1 MTQLENDFLKSLME
15 SDREVSSRSNQAV
28 IKEKKTIKDF
38 RRDFLAY
45 MKTLSQDKELDK
57 AVSDFASGYDAK
69 DDKLDLMGWDILNS
83 DKRAR
88 KYVSLEDVERLSEH
102 PSTLRRA
109 VFKRS
114 FLNYIECGKME
125 FCALQGEELIEYL
138 MDEVFQNPD
147 LLKKNCYVP
156 RPDGTVGSAYADWD
170 RCRFSSTPDAIRAKF
185 NALVG
190 GDSSVSVITYYGIHG
205 VHLDIEELKTA
216 FNRSVKEQCTVV
228 TEGNVTGFIQDKT
241 LSDLCSLRKL
251 LKELEQNGR
260 LHIYT
265 GLAGCGKAQPVDTII
280 PTPDGDKLLGDL
292 VVGDYV
298 FDRYGN
304 PTKVLGIFDH
314 DSKPCYELTF
324 SDGRVTRCCDEHLW
338 TVFTSR
344 GNLKTFMLRDM
355 ISKGLTAG
363 KKPTAR
369 FRVPVNGMVQYR
381 QQSLPVHP
389 YVVGAFLG
397 DGCCLENTLTLS
409 SNDLFVVEKIAGLLG
424 CTYRK
429 RSEHN
434 YSWAFYKNGLPVRT
448 KELFKEVPELLSY
461 SRDKNIP
468 QVYLHTSSED
478 RLDLLR
484 GLLDTDGSVS
494 ARSNGCISWSTSS
507 YRLYQSFARLARSLG
522 LCVSTRTKMQV
533 RERADGRGTK
543 SPEYTVH
550 ITVVPERFSECV
562 SLPRHLEKLQSVW
575 GTYKTPAKL
584 MDRVALVSVRKLD
597 DCQQR
602 CIEVDNAEHLYLTND
617 FIVTH
622 NTHRA
627 IAECFPERFNNGRT
641 LMISLSTLVAIN
653 GSQRAN
659 AFEEIDHEGHKLPSP
674 RPTTPCS
681 ITMFNL
687 CKNTSRMRR
696 WVDNYNTYC
705 IDELSQWG
713 LEHLNTL
720 ISIAELAKSN
730 QATLVIMGDV
740 NQIGSFLGRGNLLYM
755 LSHNFPVTELKENHR
770 ADSGELIDF
779 VWGLQKTRRR
789 DFAKWTLGTQELV
802 EYVHRKPF
810 PVNDSMES
818 HEDDFNRTEMAVTGS
833 NSCAGLINMLRLEAA
848 LKTSDSDTLPSFYLP
863 SRGDWNYYSMWNDN
877 QEWIRR
883 RMSMTSVRVRPLENF
898 KFGKGSSKSLEE
910 TYAKK
915 FLRNEACVARMTSEW
930 RVKIVSEVLP
940 ANLAC
945 KTESPEMKCATISWN
960 EFITHFAPN
969 YATTVNKAQGL
980 EWNDVLVVYGDV
992 GKLDSRQGE
1001 FVPSKNYN
1009 LNGNNA
1015 SQATY
1020 VALSRARTS
1029 LSIYTGGVSYGRQE
1043 EPMFADHLECL
1054 KEVDGY
1060 GADAVETEE
1069 SC

>member
-45 MKTLSQDKELDK
+45 METLSQDKELDK

-205 VHLDIEELKTA
+205 VHLDIEELKNA

-265 GLAGCGKAQPVDTII
+265 GLAGTGKTHKA
-280 PTPDGDKLLGDL
+280 
-292 VVGDYV
+292 
-298 FDRYGN
+298 
-304 PTKVLGIFDH
+304 
-314 DSKPCYELTF
+314 
-324 SDGRVTRCCDEHLW
+324 
-338 TVFTSR
+338 
-344 GNLKTFMLRDM
+344 
-355 ISKGLTAG
+355 IS
-363 KKPTAR
+363 
-369 FRVPVNGMVQYR
+369 
-381 QQSLPVHP
+381 
-389 YVVGAFLG
+389 
-397 DGCCLENTLTLS
+397 
-409 SNDLFVVEKIAGLLG
+409 
-424 CTYRK
+424 
-429 RSEHN
+429 
-434 YSWAFYKNGLPVRT
+434 
-448 KELFKEVPELLSY
+448 
-461 SRDKNIP
+461 
-468 QVYLHTSSED
+468 
-478 RLDLLR
+478 
-484 GLLDTDGSVS
+484 
-494 ARSNGCISWSTSS
+494 
-507 YRLYQSFARLARSLG
+507 
-522 LCVSTRTKMQV
+522 
-533 RERADGRGTK
+533 
-543 SPEYTVH
+543 
-550 ITVVPERFSECV
+550 
-562 SLPRHLEKLQSVW
+562 
-575 GTYKTPAKL
+575 
-584 MDRVALVSVRKLD
+584 
-597 DCQQR
+597 
-602 CIEVDNAEHLYLTND
+602 
-617 FIVTH
+617 
-622 NTHRA
+622 
-627 IAECFPERFNNGRT
+627 ECFPERFNNGRT

-720 ISIAELAKSN
+720 VSIAELAKSN

>member
-38 RRDFLAY
+38 RRDFLSY
-45 MKTLSQDKELDK
+45 METLSQDKELDK

-205 VHLDIEELKTA
+205 VHLDIEELKAA

-251 LKELEQNGR
+251 LNELEQNGR

-314 DSKPCYELTF
+314 DSKPCFELRLG
-324 SDGRVTRCCDEHLW
+324 SGKRTRCCDEHLW
-338 TVFTSR
+338 AVFTDGSDSLSVHTLNHMMYTGIFMPDSTASNGFHPR
-344 GNLKTFMLRDM
+344 YFIPVYDPVSKTELRD
-355 ISKGLTAG
+355 
-363 KKPTAR
+363 PVVDV
-369 FRVPVNGMVQYR
+369 VPVNR
-381 QQSLPVHP
+381 C
-389 YVVGAFLG
+389 
-397 DGCCLENTLTLS
+397 D
-409 SNDLFVVEKIAGLLG
+409 
-424 CTYRK
+424 
-429 RSEHN
+429 
-434 YSWAFYKNGLPVRT
+434 
-448 KELFKEVPELLSY
+448 
-461 SRDKNIP
+461 
-468 QVYLHTSSED
+468 
-478 RLDLLR
+478 
-484 GLLDTDGSVS
+484 
-494 ARSNGCISWSTSS
+494 
-507 YRLYQSFARLARSLG
+507 
-522 LCVSTRTKMQV
+522 
-533 RERADGRGTK
+533 
-543 SPEYTVH
+543 
-550 ITVVPERFSECV
+550 
-562 SLPRHLEKLQSVW
+562 
-575 GTYKTPAKL
+575 
-584 MDRVALVSVRKLD
+584 
-597 DCQQR
+597 QR
-602 CIEVDNAEHLYLTND
+602 CIMVDNAEHLYLTND

-627 IAECFPERFNNGRT
+627 IADCFPEACNNGHT

-659 AFEEIDHEGHKLPSP
+659 AFEEYDEVDGHKRPSP
-674 RPTTPCS
+674 RTTTPCS

-687 CKNTSRMRR
+687 CNNATRMKH

-720 ISIAELAKSN
+720 INVAELSIKNDAN
-730 QATLVIMGDV
+730 LVIMGDV

-755 LSHNFPVTELKENHR
+755 LIHNFPVTELTENR
-770 ADSGELIDF
+770 RSDSAELINF

-789 DFAKWTLGTQELV
+789 DFAQWTFGTQELV
-802 EYVHRKPF
+802 DYVHRKPF
-810 PVNDSMES
+810 HVKE
-818 HEDDFNRTEMAVTGS
+818 EDEAEGEEEEFHTDKVKITEMAVTGS

-848 LKTSDSDTLPSFYLP
+848 LKTSPSDALPSFYIP
-863 SRGDWNYYSMWNDN
+863 TRGDWNYYSMWNDN

-883 RMSMTSVRVRPLENF
+883 RMSTTPIRVRPLENF

-910 TYAKK
+910 TYSKK
-915 FLRNEACVARMTSEW
+915 FLRNEACIARMSSEW
-930 RVKIVSEVLP
+930 RVQVISEVLP
-940 ANLAC
+940 ANLRTAGR
-945 KTESPEMKCATISWN
+945 TEHPEMKSATISWN

-992 GKLDSRQGE
+992 GKLDPRQGE

-1009 LNGNNA
+1009 LNGNSA

-1020 VALSRARTS
+1020 VALSRARTT
-1029 LSIYTGGVSYGRQE
+1029 LRIYTGGALYGRQE
-1043 EPMFADHLECL
+1043 EPLFADHFECL

-1060 GADAVETEE
+1060 GADAVESE
-1069 SC
+1069 